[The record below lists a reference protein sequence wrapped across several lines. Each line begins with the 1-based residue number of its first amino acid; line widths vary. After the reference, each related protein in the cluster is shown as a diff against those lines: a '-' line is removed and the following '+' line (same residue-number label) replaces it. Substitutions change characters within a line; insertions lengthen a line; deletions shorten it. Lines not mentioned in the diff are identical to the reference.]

1 VLEVRSNLNRS
12 LGGEKWLDLAAIS
25 TGANG
30 ATGAARDNLKAI
42 QEATGSLS
50 REPGVCVVCT
60 TDQTEPASERGPR
73 RPRLPFRSVHVP
85 VLRRTSSYDDGA
97 VRGLGSLSRT
107 GHVAWVSM
115 GAGGSLGAAPV
126 PALPLAATQRPLVRV
141 EVRGPSHWHI
151 SNLLGFFLFKIPIIL
166 GQPADYLELLH

>member
-1 VLEVRSNLNRS
+1 MLEVRSNLNRS

-25 TGANG
+25 KGANG
-30 ATGAARDNLKAI
+30 ATGAARGNLKAM

-50 REPGVCVVCT
+50 REPGVCVVRT

-73 RPRLPFRSVHVP
+73 RPRLPFRSVPVP

-97 VRGLGSLSRT
+97 ARGLGSLSRLGT

-115 GAGGSLGAAPV
+115 GAGASLGAAPM

-141 EVRGPSHWHI
+141 EVLTRPVS
-151 SNLLGFFLFKIPIIL
+151 L
-166 GQPADYLELLH
+166 AYLELAELLLV

>member
-12 LGGEKWLDLAAIS
+12 LGGEKWLDLAA
-25 TGANG
+25 
-30 ATGAARDNLKAI
+30 TGAARGKAI

-73 RPRLPFRSVHVP
+73 RPRLPLAFRSVYVP
-85 VLRRTSSYDDGA
+85 VLRRTSSLAYDDGA